1 MVPPCPSDQ
10 LTFWQP
16 FMRSRKVGN
25 YHRFFLPTLSCVS
38 AELLPH
44 ISGTG
49 VLLIKLMVFP
59 YGLSVLC
66 PGSKVQIFV
75 LRIFQACM
83 TCLLWFH
90 TGQTSFS
97 KTHISANF
105 LALILNHRSF
115 FSLTFID
122 PLSFCLIYHSV
133 VLIRTSCSENF
144 MILIFQRNFF
154 SLKKQLYQ
162 QNKTFV
168 DFQDFYICQGIK
180 SFFFFQRE
188 LDSVCWVLP
197 SLEYISVSVKVSFE
211 W

>member
-1 MVPPCPSDQ
+1 MKKCCHHVAIFGNNTMKRYEELFKSKSLSPSLQPHRLYSPWNSPGQNTGVDCLPWSKEKGESFIISHLLQYLWSYQNSQLIQSVPMVPPCPSDQ

-83 TCLLWFH
+83 TCLL
-90 TGQTSFS
+90 
-97 KTHISANF
+97 
-105 LALILNHRSF
+105 
-115 FSLTFID
+115 
-122 PLSFCLIYHSV
+122 
-133 VLIRTSCSENF
+133 
-144 MILIFQRNFF
+144 
-154 SLKKQLYQ
+154 
-162 QNKTFV
+162 
-168 DFQDFYICQGIK
+168 
-180 SFFFFQRE
+180 
-188 LDSVCWVLP
+188 
-197 SLEYISVSVKVSFE
+197 
-211 W
+211 

>member
-1 MVPPCPSDQ
+1 MVPPCPSGQ

-16 FMRSRKVGN
+16 FWGQGRCGN
-25 YHRFFLPTLSCVS
+25 YHRFFLPTLGCVS

-49 VLLIKLMVFP
+49 VLLIKLTVFP

-66 PGSKVQIFV
+66 QGSTVQIYV
-75 LRIFQACM
+75 LSIFQACM
-83 TCLLWFH
+83 TCILSIH

-105 LALILNHRSF
+105 FALIFNHRSF

-122 PLSFCLIYHSV
+122 PLSFCLLYHSV

-144 MILIFQRNFF
+144 MTLIFQRNFF

-180 SFFFFQRE
+180 RFFFQTKRTWLCL
-188 LDSVCWVLP
+188 LDFAFPWVH
-197 SLEYISVSVKVSFE
+197 KC
-211 W
+211 